1 MTRDGR
7 FRLAAG
13 LVGGLLLLALVLGA
27 VEYRS
32 VRAEAQRA
40 EDASWAQWVEQGQK
54 NPHSAAHFALYTYRP
69 VSALAFAEPGVTPY
83 TGLALW
89 LEAHYQNEFSFR
101 PARDEAG
108 VGRLGQV
115 TAAAVLQVLLP
126 LVIVLLAFG
135 AFASERERGTLRQ
148 ALAQGAAPRDLALGK
163 ALGVAQ
169 ALAVVLVPAVL
180 VGVLALLLSSG
191 SLALGDGLARFALLA
206 AAYGLYLAAFVGV
219 AVAVSAR
226 ARTARGALV
235 GLLAFWALATLVLPR
250 VATDAARALYPTP
263 STAAFWDT
271 VGTDLEDGIDG
282 HDPSDA
288 RAEALLQETMQRYG
302 VAAVEDL
309 PVNFSGVSLQ
319 ASEAYANRVFD
330 RQYGTLWAQVE
341 RQNRAQDLS
350 GLTTPLMAVRSAS
363 MGLAGTDFAAHRHF
377 AEAAEAYRRRFV
389 KGLND
394 ELATMTSAED
404 TDRGRDF
411 WAAQERFV
419 YQPPTAA
426 WSARRS
432 ALPLGL
438 LALWA
443 FGGLGL
449 AVVAARRPRLT

>member
-7 FRLAAG
+7 YRLAAG
-13 LVGGLLLLALVLGA
+13 LVGGLLLIALVLGA

-148 ALAQGAAPRDLALGK
+148 ALA
-163 ALGVAQ
+163 
-169 ALAVVLVPAVL
+169 VVLVPAVL

-191 SLALGDGLARFALLA
+191 SVALGDGLARFALLA

-235 GLLAFWALATLVLPR
+235 GLLAFWALATLILPR

-330 RQYGTLWAQVE
+330 RQYGALWAQVE

-350 GLTTPLMAVRSAS
+350 GLATPLMAVRSAS

-377 AEAAEAYRRRFV
+377 AEEAEAYRRRFV
-389 KGLND
+389 KGMND

-404 TDRGRDF
+404 TERGRDF

-449 AVVAARRPRLT
+449 AVVAARRPRLA